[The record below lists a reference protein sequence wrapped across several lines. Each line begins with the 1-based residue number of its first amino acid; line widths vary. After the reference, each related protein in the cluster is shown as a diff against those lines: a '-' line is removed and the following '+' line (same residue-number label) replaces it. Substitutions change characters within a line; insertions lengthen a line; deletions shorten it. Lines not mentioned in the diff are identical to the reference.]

1 MRFSQS
7 KKEVDVKNLDYQYIT
22 IDGKDYPA
30 INLNDTD
37 DFDEKTEFW
46 FE

>member
-22 IDGKDYPA
+22 IDGKAYPA

-37 DFDEKTEFW
+37 DLDEKTEFW